1 MDILVAKKTRN
12 HPGIKPGKRPGTYRI
27 QYYDWNGSHRTKIFN
42 GSLSDAAQL
51 RRSLLAKVDR
61 IKNGLEVPEKI
72 STITTLSDLWEEFQ
86 KDYKL
91 KVESGSIEHSS
102 FIRYKFSIDAL
113 FDYQPTFGNKSLEY
127 FNWKD
132 IEGFKIHRQ
141 SQGYAPDGINTN
153 LRNLRTIFNYAVSNG
168 LIAKNPMK
176 GVSNVKIGRRDVRY
190 LNEDE
195 LATLSKVTSAVKL
208 QDPFQKDAH
217 DLVLFYLFTG
227 ARASE
232 VLYPH
237 FDWSCIGKNSIYF
250 PKTKMSD
257 SRKIPATDSIIR
269 VVENRRAI
277 IGGPFFHLTDQKVNC
292 IDDLVKCHMTYDM
305 AYKRV
310 KYIFKKA
317 KLEGISL
324 HTLRKTAGAY
334 YYMATRDIFAT
345 SRFLG
350 HSSVKVTESHY
361 VGLIQSLQTEY
372 SKLFD
377 ETLNSKMGG
386 EK

>member
-1 MDILVAKKTRN
+1 MDILVANKTRN
-12 HPGIKPGKRPGTYRI
+12 HPGIRPGKRPGTFRI

-42 GSLSDAAQL
+42 GSLSDAAKL

-61 IKNGLEVPEKI
+61 IKNGLEAPEKKT
-72 STITTLSDLWEEFQ
+72 TIITLGDLWEEFQ
-86 KDYKL
+86 KDYQL
-91 KVESGSIEHSS
+91 KVEAGSIEQSS
-102 FIRYKFSIDAL
+102 YKRYKFSIDSL
-113 FDYQPTFGNKSLEY
+113 FDYQPALVNKNIKY

-132 IEGFKIHRQ
+132 FEGFKIHRQ
-141 SQGYAPDGINTN
+141 SQGYAPDGVNTN
-153 LRNLRTIFNYAVSNG
+153 LRNLRTIFNYAISNG
-168 LIAKNPMK
+168 LLTQNPMK

-237 FDWSCIGKNSIYF
+237 FDWSCIDKNSIYF

-257 SRKIPATDSIIR
+257 SRKIPATDSIMKIM
-269 VVENRRAI
+269 ENRSAI
-277 IGGPFFHLTDQKVNC
+277 IGGPFFHLTDQKVKC

-305 AYKRV
+305 AYKRS
-310 KYIFKKA
+310 KYILKKA
-317 KLEGISL
+317 NLEGVSL

-334 YYMATRDIFAT
+334 YYIATRDIFAT

-361 VGLIQSLQTEY
+361 VGLIQSLQSEY
-372 SKLFD
+372 SAQFD
-377 ETLNSKMGG
+377 EILSGYLKGVL
-386 EK
+386 